1 MLSIEEINE
10 LERKNEINV
19 KQYNSLLKQYNE
31 VLKLAKEN
39 ADSMEYCCQEL
50 EKRLEP
56 FQDEYFRGL
65 NEKQIA
71 ELAKKSIRLTQYN
84 RKLEDCL
91 EEIRKVAKNNIKTG
105 CFISGG
111 WLEQM
116 IDEVL
121 NGNV

>member
-31 VLKLAKEN
+31 VLRLAKEN
-39 ADSMEYCCQEL
+39 ADSIEYCCQEL

-71 ELAKKSIRLTQYN
+71 ELAKKSIKLTQYN
-84 RKLEDCL
+84 RKLENCL
-91 EEIRKVAKNNIKTG
+91 EEIRKVAKDNLELGI
-105 CFISGG
+105 IIPGG
-111 WLEQM
+111 WLEKM

-121 NGNV
+121 DD

>member
-19 KQYNSLLKQYNE
+19 KQYNNLLKQYNE
-31 VLKLAKEN
+31 VLRLAKEN

-91 EEIRKVAKNNIKTG
+91 EEIRQVAKNNLELGI
-105 CFISGG
+105 IIPGG
-111 WLEQM
+111 WLEEM

-121 NGNV
+121 ND

>member
-10 LERKNEINV
+10 LEKRNEINV

-31 VLKLAKEN
+31 VLRLAKEN
-39 ADSMEYCCQEL
+39 ADSMERCCQEL

-56 FQDEYFRGL
+56 FQDDYFRGL

-91 EEIRKVAKNNIKTG
+91 EEIQKVAKNNLELGVI
-105 CFISGG
+105 IPGG
-111 WLEQM
+111 WLEQK

-121 NGNV
+121 ND

>member
-1 MLSIEEINE
+1 MLSIDEIND
-10 LERKNEINV
+10 LQRKNEINI

-31 VLKLAKEN
+31 VLKLAKKN

-56 FQDEYFRGL
+56 FQDEYFTGL

-71 ELAKKSIRLTQYN
+71 ELAKKSIKLTKYN
-84 RKLEDCL
+84 RKLKDCL
-91 EEIRKVAKNNIKTG
+91 EEIRKVAKHNLEIG
-105 CFISGG
+105 CLISGG
-111 WLEQM
+111 WLEEM

-121 NGNV
+121 ND